1 MSLVYIFTFSKV
13 ETEQVARLMGATT
26 AVKPGARVGPVRL
39 GANDFVLFAS
49 DMGPKIAR
57 SLANSVL
64 NNTNPAHGATGAD
77 PRPDA
82 VLIVGLCGGLTAN
95 LQQNTIVTYKECQ
108 STDGNGTAY
117 RCAPSLTERISRVVN
132 STGTSCESVVGIT
145 SPRIATDKN
154 LRLELARSGAQ
165 TVDMESYEILAVAH
179 KTGIPVA
186 ILRVVADHLE
196 MRLPDLNRAINEAGS
211 LDQGRALRVA
221 IGSPI
226 RTARLVAANKRA
238 MRHLGRA
245 LQVVLPSDCFLN
257 LPLTEGEVSSKSAPQ
272 N

>member
-1 MSLVYIFTFSKV
+1 MSD
-13 ETEQVARLMGATT
+13 R
-26 AVKPGARVGPVRL
+26 
-39 GANDFVLFAS
+39 FAS
-49 DMGPKIAR
+49 GMGPKIAR

-64 NNTNPAHGATGAD
+64 NHTNPAHGTTD
-77 PRPDA
+77 PNSRPDA
-82 VLIVGLCGGLTAN
+82 VLIAGLCGGLSAS
-95 LQQNTIVTYKECQ
+95 LRQNTIVTYRECR
-108 STDGNGTAY
+108 STACNGTTY
-117 RCAPSLTERISRVVN
+117 TCSPSLTERISRVVN

-145 SPRIATDKN
+145 SARIATNKN
-154 LRLELARSGAQ
+154 LRMELARSGAQ

-179 KTGIPVA
+179 NTGVPVA
-186 ILRVVADHLE
+186 ILRVVSDHLE

-226 RTARLVAANKRA
+226 LTARLVAANKRA

-245 LQVVLPSDCFLN
+245 LEVVLPSDCFVN

>member
-13 ETEQVARLMGATT
+13 ETEQVARLMGVAA
-26 AVKPGARVGPVRL
+26 AVKTGARVGPICL

-49 DMGPKIAR
+49 DMGPKTAR

-64 NNTNPAHGATGAD
+64 DNTSSAHGATAAN

-82 VLIVGLCGGLTAN
+82 ALIVGLCGGLTAN
-95 LQQNTIVTYKECQ
+95 LQQNTIVTYRECQ
-108 STDGNGTAY
+108 SIDGNGTAY
-117 RCAPSLTERISRVVN
+117 QCSPSHTERISRVVN
-132 STGTSCESVVGIT
+132 WTGSSCESVVGIT
-145 SPRIATDKN
+145 SHRIATDKS

-186 ILRVVADHLE
+186 ILRVVSDHLE

-211 LDQGRALRVA
+211 LD
-221 IGSPI
+221 
-226 RTARLVAANKRA
+226 
-238 MRHLGRA
+238 
-245 LQVVLPSDCFLN
+245 
-257 LPLTEGEVSSKSAPQ
+257 
-272 N
+272 